1 MAALLTLDMGNQDKT
16 IKNIAECREMG
27 IDILPPD
34 VNESQADFSVVEGKI
49 RFGLAAVKNVGLKA
63 VETLIEERSNRGP
76 FRDLVDFCRRMESSK
91 VNRRVLE
98 GLIECGAFDFTHQH
112 RSQLLAALDEV
123 LRFCGANHDPNKLSI
138 FGAAETDP
146 GQPQG
151 LFDYPDVEEWDEKEK
166 LRREK
171 ESLGFY
177 ITGHPL
183 AGFHEEIR
191 RFATC
196 SVQDLHL
203 RKDKSVVTI
212 AGVVENLKIKRTKRG
227 DRMAVL
233 SMEDLTGSTDV
244 IVFPDVFQAASHLLR
259 GEEALL
265 LTGTVETGESSSKI
279 IAKEIVSLDTTR
291 QRNVKAIE
299 IRLRE
304 MTLTKSMLEDLQDIA
319 FRYPGECK
327 IRFTVGM
334 ASGEEITISAHERFS
349 VLPCP
354 ELFREMEAVMENGGA
369 ETLGVVQ
376 TIL

>member
-63 VETLIEERSNRGP
+63 VETLIEERTNRGP

-98 GLIECGAFDFTHQH
+98 GLIECGAFDFTRKY
-112 RSQLLAALDEV
+112 RSQMLEALDEV
-123 LRFCGANHDPNKLSI
+123 MRFCGANHDPNQLSI
-138 FGAAETDP
+138 FGAPETGP

-151 LFDYPDVEEWDEKEK
+151 LFEYPDVEEWDEKEK

-183 AGFHEEIR
+183 AGFHEEIQ

-203 RKDKSVVTI
+203 RKDKSTVTI

-244 IVFPDVFQAASHLLR
+244 IVFPDVFQSASHLLR

-279 IAKEIVSLDTTR
+279 IAKEIVSLDAAR
-291 QRNVKAIE
+291 QKNVKAIE

-304 MTLTKSMLEDLQDIA
+304 MTLTKSLLEDLQDIA
-319 FRYPGECK
+319 FRYPGDCK

-354 ELFREMEAVMENGGA
+354 ELFREMEAVMGNGGA
-369 ETLGVVQ
+369 DTLGVVQ